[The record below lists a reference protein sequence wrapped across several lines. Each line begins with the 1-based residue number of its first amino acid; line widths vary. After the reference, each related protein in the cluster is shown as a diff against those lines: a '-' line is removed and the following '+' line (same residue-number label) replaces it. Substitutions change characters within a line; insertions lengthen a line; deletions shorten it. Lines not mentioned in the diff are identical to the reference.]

1 MQLSSVLISYVSIL
15 KEVKLKCNARHTSE
29 VYLIVFWSLYKQC
42 LINILLYCTE
52 SAFIFF
58 YFFFWQHTCEQ
69 LFLDQLGLFL
79 RCDMQLVHSASLKGE
94 PWLPVLQRE
103 PHKSQDTSSKTNL
116 TMASKAKAEEQ
127 PEFQVSPPKWN
138 GDVPEA
144 KHQHV
149 RTATGVSNCWE
160 FIATP

>member
-1 MQLSSVLISYVSIL
+1 MQCTSHLRGTLNCVLKPVQTVFNKHSAIL
-15 KEVKLKCNARHTSE
+15 HRKCF
-29 VYLIVFWSLYKQC
+29 Y
-42 LINILLYCTE
+42 
-52 SAFIFF
+52 FF
-58 YFFFWQHTCEQ
+58 LFFFWQHTCEQ